1 MFGPSS
7 PPFRVAALVPAV
19 LLVFAQL
26 LDGSGAHRCP
36 EHDAVVPPVAES
48 HGHAAGHH
56 GSGPAE
62 DDHHGG
68 CNCLG
73 TSCGSVAAFEAVPA
87 MRSLVPEAQSWIPVS
102 AVGREAPDRPP
113 HLLPFALGPP
123 LPA

>member
-1 MFGPSS
+1 MPGPSS
-7 PPFRVAALVPAV
+7 PSFRVAALVPAV

-36 EHDAVVPPVAES
+36 EHDAFVPPAAES
-48 HGHAAGHH
+48 HGHATGHH
-56 GSGPAE
+56 GSAPAE
-62 DDHHGG
+62 GDHHGG

-73 TSCGSVAAFEAVPA
+73 ASCGSVAAFEAVPA
-87 MRSLVPEAQSWIPVS
+87 MRPFGSTAQSWIPVS

-123 LPA
+123 QNA